1 MLLKRL
7 LLIGFVAAVI
17 GGAVGVYLWN
27 KPVKDIQNAKTDFSM
42 TAQELFT
49 AYQSNEAA
57 ADSLYRRAVIEVTGS
72 IIEVKEEQ
80 KEVDGE
86 ERTITNVVLDGGD
99 MMFGVICQMA
109 DSNRDVI
116 AQLSAGDEVTIKGE
130 CSGMLMDVVLTRS
143 YLIQK

>member
-1 MLLKRL
+1 MLLKRI
-7 LLIGFVAAVI
+7 LLIGLIAAAI
-17 GGAVGVYLWN
+17 GGAVGLYLWN

-42 TAQELFT
+42 TAQELFA
-49 AYQSNEAA
+49 AYESNEAS

-72 IIEVKEEQ
+72 VIEVKEEE

-86 ERTITNVVLDGGD
+86 VRTITNVVLDGGD

-109 DSNRDVI
+109 DTNIESLQ
-116 AQLSAGDEVTIKGE
+116 QLAPGDEVTIKGE

-143 YLIQK
+143 YLVKK